1 MPVFKSLAL
10 QFYLNRTQ
18 NITKIETVQIATLA
32 FCFDE
37 CWYTEATKPLAIVC
51 LECSQSICSF
61 QKPRNFFFF
70 SQPSVS
76 RVFNG
81 FSYFHTL
88 YSNST
93 YEFQS
98 LRVCGQGRGI
108 LEVAHCFGKQ
118 CLSPPLSVDIGGRKQ
133 SSELAAQS
141 VEEVQTQLTFIM
153 HSKCSCILLTK
164 FPPQLNIGC
173 RLFIVV

>member
-1 MPVFKSLAL
+1 MLVNWSYKTT
-10 QFYLNRTQ
+10 R
-18 NITKIETVQIATLA
+18 
-32 FCFDE
+32 
-37 CWYTEATKPLAIVC
+37 IVC
-51 LECSQSICSF
+51 LQSICSF
-61 QKPRNFFFF
+61 LDPRHFFFF
-70 SQPSVS
+70 SQPSV
-76 RVFNG
+76 FNS

-88 YSNST
+88 YWL
-93 YEFQS
+93 YECQS
-98 LRVCGQGRGI
+98 LRVCGQGRGL

-133 SSELAAQS
+133 SSGLAAQS

-173 RLFIVV
+173 RLFIVVWLAAWVSLRFFPSLRFLLWLCFKRDLMLR

>member
-1 MPVFKSLAL
+1 MTVFKSLAL
-10 QFYLNRTQ
+10 QFYLNLTQ
-18 NITKIETVQIATLA
+18 NITKTKTVQIATLA

-61 QKPRNFFFF
+61 LKPRNLFYF

-76 RVFNG
+76 RVFNS

-88 YSNST
+88 YSHSM
-93 YEFQS
+93 YECMS

-118 CLSPPLSVDIGGRKQ
+118 CLSPPLSVDIGGENSRADSLRSLWRKCRP
-133 SSELAAQS
+133 SWPS
-141 VEEVQTQLTFIM
+141 
-153 HSKCSCILLTK
+153 SCI
-164 FPPQLNIGC
+164 Q
-173 RLFIVV
+173 IVPVYSSPNSHHS